1 MKLLASLVLLFAAF
15 TARAA
20 EWDHYQV
27 ILDRHPFG
35 SLTGANTNVT
45 PDFAKSLRLSAI
57 WMTHGQPRAG
67 FEDSGDKIKRDFVLG
82 RGEISEDGVELVDVN
97 VADEAAIIRK
107 GNENATLHIQSGA
120 STNMPVVGAPGM
132 PPGAGNPGN
141 PWREFYE
148 RYRQRHQQDGG
159 GGPTPPFP
167 MPGAQGGPGGPAFGG
182 GNTPFTITGGG
193 AGQAPAVI
201 MQSAGDANQG
211 GRGGA
216 QMMNNNSGDGSS
228 GAPRSRRNRVR
239 SSDQ

>member
-1 MKLLASLVLLFAAF
+1 MKLLASLALLLAAF

-35 SLTGANTNVT
+35 SLTVANTNVT

-57 WMTHGQPRAG
+57 WMAHGQPRAG
-67 FEDSGDKIKRDFVLG
+67 FEDSADKLKRDFVLG
-82 RGEISEDGVELVDVN
+82 RGEISEDGVELVEVN
-97 VADEAAIIRK
+97 VADEAATIRK
-107 GNENATLHIQSGA
+107 GNESATLHIQSGA

-132 PPGAGNPGN
+132 PPGGGNPGN

-167 MPGAQGGPGGPAFGG
+167 MPGAQGGPAFGG
-182 GNTPFTITGGG
+182 GNTSFTITGGG

-211 GRGGA
+211 GRSGP
-216 QMMNNNSGDGSS
+216 QMMNNTTGDGSS
-228 GAPRSRRNRVR
+228 GVPKSRRNRVR
-239 SSDQ
+239 PDQ